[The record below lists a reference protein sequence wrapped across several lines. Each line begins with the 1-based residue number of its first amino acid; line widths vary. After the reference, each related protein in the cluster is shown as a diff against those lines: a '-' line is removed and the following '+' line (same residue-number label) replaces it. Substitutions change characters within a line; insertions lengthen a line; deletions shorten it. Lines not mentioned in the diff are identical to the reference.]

1 MDFSELVLLFL
12 LLLFLFLYDIVFVF
26 HLFSCFL
33 SFPLSSFFFFSP
45 SFLIISKVAALRAG
59 PGSEEEVLFSWGFPL
74 AGSFCFSCACCFKY
88 SAKLSSVC
96 VVLLSVSVDLLQVP
110 GFTALAYVLAW

>member
-1 MDFSELVLLFL
+1 MILFSS
-12 LLLFLFLYDIVFVF
+12 
-26 HLFSCFL
+26 FSCFL
-33 SFPLSSFFFFSP
+33 SFSFSSLFFFSP
-45 SFLIISKVAALRAG
+45 SFLIISKVAGLRAG

-88 SAKLSSVC
+88 SVKLSSVC

-110 GFTALAYVLAW
+110 DFTALAYVLAL